1 MDLRYRGQAYE
12 LPIEVPRRLTA
23 EVMERVVERFHV
35 EHRRRYGYDQRFNR
49 VEVVNLR
56 ATAIGHLPKAE
67 FRPQPDAGPDAGDAL
82 VGSRRA
88 HFGGEGHETAVYA
101 RERLRPGNRVLGPA
115 VVEQS
120 DCTTVLGPGQE
131 TGRGRLPEPG
141 GSDEP
146 GGEERLSMLVGT
158 ATADPITV
166 EVIANALRS
175 LVHEMDAAIERTSMS
190 IIIREQHDFG
200 MSLVDVRGYEV
211 AGTVFAGQT
220 LAEYAAAHVVD
231 RGDVLMFNDPYISGG
246 EISHLGD
253 TMVGVPIFGEQG
265 IIAWGIAWGHHMD
278 IGADAPAAMPPQ
290 AIEVY
295 QEGIQIPPVKLYAK
309 GVLNEGVLEIV
320 ARNSRTPD
328 MMVGDTLAL
337 VAAGKIAEK
346 RLGELCAKFGEDVV
360 LETFRIMFART
371 RETMIQLIRLLPE
384 GRFEFEDWL
393 DGDGVV
399 DRPLRIHASLE
410 RQGDRVVLDFTGTDP
425 QMQRRAA
432 RLPAQPEPRQDVPLR
447 PAASVGGS
455 PDRIEPELDPNQ
467 GVEDVVDVRIRPQ
480 SAQPGAVPAPVS
492 LRHFTWGRQAG
503 EGRTRDP
510 GPGLP
515 RPRRGRV
522 EREFG
527 LPEPAGNRHRA
538 GRPVALFRGDGRGR
552 WRSAVRRRHRRL
564 LVEQPAQERAGGVH
578 RGDLPG
584 ARGAVLTAAGQ
595 CRTRLAPRRL
605 RPDEGGAHPEAH
617 APLLSRRT
625 AAHAALGLARRPA
638 GSAQRWLR
646 AAGRRHHRDAPQQV
660 RLLPD
665 GAG

>member
-1 MDLRYRGQAYE
+1 
-12 LPIEVPRRLTA
+12 
-23 EVMERVVERFHV
+23 
-35 EHRRRYGYDQRFNR
+35 
-49 VEVVNLR
+49 
-56 ATAIGHLPKAE
+56 
-67 FRPQPDAGPDAGDAL
+67 
-82 VGSRRA
+82 
-88 HFGGEGHETAVYA
+88 
-101 RERLRPGNRVLGPA
+101 
-115 VVEQS
+115 
-120 DCTTVLGPGQE
+120 
-131 TGRGRLPEPG
+131 
-141 GSDEP
+141 
-146 GGEERLSMLVGT
+146 MLVGT

-425 QMQRRAA
+425 QCKGPLNFPLNPSLAKMSLYDQLRALA
-432 RLPAQPEPRQDVPLR
+432 GHRI
-447 PAASVGGS
+447 G
-455 PDRIEPELDPNQ
+455 IEPELDPNQ
-467 GVEDVVDVRIRPQ
+467 GVEDVVDVRIPPRSLLSP
-480 SAQPGAVPAPVS
+480 VRPAPVS
-492 LRHFTWGRQAG
+492 LRHFTWGRQAEVVQG
-503 EGRTRDP
+503 ILAQVFPD
-510 GPGLP
+510 
-515 RPRRGRV
+515 RV
-522 EREFG
+522 EAASNGSLDCLSLLGTGIE
-527 LPEPAGNRHRA
+527 PEDQWLCFEVMAAGGGARPFADGIDGYSWNNRLKNA
-538 GRPVALFRGDGRGR
+538 PV
-552 WRSAVRRRHRRL
+552 
-564 LVEQPAQERAGGVH
+564 GVH